1 MSEAKKNIKL
11 EKPREIVSDV
21 MGLGV
26 EATVRYLNV
35 FIIRIVQPS

>member
-1 MSEAKKNIKL
+1 MREAKKNIKL

-26 EATVRYLNV
+26 EATV
-35 FIIRIVQPS
+35 I